1 MTKAKGKK
9 LIGGKA
15 ERRNDSKMT
24 KLNMVEAI
32 NLALREE
39 MERDSRVVVLGEDVG
54 KEGGVFRV
62 TDGLQQRFGEERV
75 IDTPLAEVGIVGVAF
90 GMALNGLRPVAEI
103 QFEGFLYP
111 CLDQINNHLGRIRN
125 RSRGRFTSP
134 LVIRV
139 PYGGGIHAPEH
150 HSDSPE
156 ALLAH
161 IPGIKV
167 VIPSTPSE
175 AKGLLLASIR
185 DPDPVIFMEPKRIYR
200 AIREEVVE
208 GDEVIPLGRARVV
221 QEGKDVTIIAWGAMV
236 REALQAAE
244 QLKKDKVDPEIIDL
258 RTISP
263 MDAETIVNSIRKTGR
278 GVVVHEAPKTCGVGA
293 EIIALINEKAL
304 LSLQA
309 PIGRVTG
316 FDIAVP
322 LFKSEHYYL
331 PNPKR
336 IIMAVKKVMSF

>member
-1 MTKAKGKK
+1 MP
-9 LIGGKA
+9 
-15 ERRNDSKMT
+15 

-39 MERDSRVVVLGEDVG
+39 LERDSRVVILGEDVG

-62 TDGLQQRFGEERV
+62 TDGLQQKFGGDRV
-75 IDTPLAEVGIVGVAF
+75 VDTPLAELGIVAVAF
-90 GMALNGLRPVAEI
+90 GMAVYGIRPIAEI

-111 CLDQINNHLGRIRN
+111 CLDQINNHIGRIRN
-125 RSRGRFTSP
+125 RSRGRFTCP

-156 ALLAH
+156 AILAH

-167 VIPSTPSE
+167 VIPASPYE
-175 AKGLLLASIR
+175 AKGLVLSSIR
-185 DPDPVIFMEPKRIYR
+185 DSDPVIFMEPKRIYR
-200 AIREEVVE
+200 AIREEVPE
-208 GDEVIPLGRARVV
+208 GDYTIPLGKARLV
-221 QEGKDVTIIAWGAMV
+221 QEGKDVTVVAWGAMV
-236 REALQAAE
+236 REALNAAE
-244 QLKKDKVDPEIIDL
+244 QLKGDKIDLEIIDL

-263 MDAETIVNSIRKTGR
+263 IDVETIITSIRKTGR
-278 GVVVHEAPKTCGVGA
+278 GVIVHEAPKTCGLGA
-293 EIIALINEKAL
+293 EIIALVNEKAL

-309 PIGRVTG
+309 PIERVTG
-316 FDIAVP
+316 FDIPVP
-322 LFKSEHYYL
+322 LMKTEHYYL

-336 IIMAVKKVMSF
+336 IVMAVKKVMSF

>member
-1 MTKAKGKK
+1 MP
-9 LIGGKA
+9 
-15 ERRNDSKMT
+15 

-39 MERDSRVVVLGEDVG
+39 LERDSRVVIFGEDVG

-62 TDGLQQRFGEERV
+62 TDGLQQKFGEDRV
-75 IDTPLAEVGIVGVAF
+75 VDTPLAELGIVAVAF
-90 GMALNGLRPVAEI
+90 GMAVYGIRPVAEI

-111 CLDQINNHLGRIRN
+111 CLDQINNHIGRIRN
-125 RSRGRFTSP
+125 RSRGRFTCP

-156 ALLAH
+156 AILAH

-167 VIPSTPSE
+167 VIPATPYE
-175 AKGLLLASIR
+175 AKGLVLSSIR

-200 AIREEVVE
+200 AIREEVPE
-208 GDEVIPLGRARVV
+208 GDYTIPLGKARLV
-221 QEGKDVTIIAWGAMV
+221 QEGKDVTVVAWGAMV
-236 REALQAAE
+236 REVLNAAE
-244 QLKKDKVDPEIIDL
+244 QLKGDKIDLEIIDL

-263 MDAETIVNSIRKTGR
+263 LDVETIITSIRKTGR
-278 GVVVHEAPKTCGVGA
+278 GVIVHEAPKTCGLGA

-309 PIGRVTG
+309 PIERVTG
-316 FDIAVP
+316 FDIPVP
-322 LFKSEHYYL
+322 LMKTEHYYL

-336 IIMAVKKVMSF
+336 IVVAVKKVMSF

>member
-1 MTKAKGKK
+1 MP
-9 LIGGKA
+9 
-15 ERRNDSKMT
+15 

-39 MERDSRVVVLGEDVG
+39 LERDSRVVILGEDVG

-62 TDGLQQRFGEERV
+62 TDGLQQKFGVDRV
-75 IDTPLAEVGIVGVAF
+75 VDTPLAELGIVAAAF
-90 GMALNGLRPVAEI
+90 GMAVYGIRPIAEI

-111 CLDQINNHLGRIRN
+111 CLDQINNHVGRIRN
-125 RSRGRFTSP
+125 RSRERFTCP

-156 ALLAH
+156 AILAH

-167 VIPSTPSE
+167 VIPSTPYE
-175 AKGLLLASIR
+175 AKGLVLSSIR

-200 AIREEVVE
+200 AIREEVPE
-208 GDEVIPLGRARVV
+208 GDYTIPLGKARLV
-221 QEGKDVTIIAWGAMV
+221 QEGKDVTVVAWGAMV
-236 REALQAAE
+236 REVLNAAE
-244 QLKKDKVDPEIIDL
+244 QLKGDKIDLEIIDL

-263 MDAETIVNSIRKTGR
+263 IDVETILSSIRKTGR
-278 GVVVHEAPKTCGVGA
+278 GVIVHEAPKTCGLGA
-293 EIIALINEKAL
+293 EIIALVNEKAL

-309 PIGRVTG
+309 PIERVTG
-316 FDIAVP
+316 FDIPVP
-322 LFKSEHYYL
+322 LMKTEHYYL

-336 IIMAVKKVMSF
+336 IVMAVKKVMTF

>member
-1 MTKAKGKK
+1 MA
-9 LIGGKA
+9 
-15 ERRNDSKMT
+15 
-24 KLNMVEAI
+24 KLNMVEAL

-39 MERDSRVVVLGEDVG
+39 MERDSRVVLFGEDVG

-62 TDGLQQRFGEERV
+62 TDGLQEKFGVDRV
-75 IDTPLAEVGIVGVAF
+75 IDTPLAELGISAIAL
-90 GMALNGLRPVAEI
+90 GMAVYGLRPIGEI

-111 CLDQINNHLGRIRN
+111 CLDQINNHIGRMRS
-125 RSRGRFTSP
+125 RSRGRFTCP

-156 ALLAH
+156 AILAH

-167 VIPSTPSE
+167 VIPSTPYE
-175 AKGLLLASIR
+175 AKGLLLSSIR

-200 AIREEVVE
+200 AIREEVPE
-208 GDEVIPLGRARVV
+208 GDYTIPLGKARLV
-221 QEGKDVTIIAWGAMV
+221 QGGKDVTIVAYGAML
-236 REALQAAE
+236 REALNAAE
-244 QLKKDKVDPEIIDL
+244 QLKEDRIDPEIIDL

-263 MDAETIVNSIRKTGR
+263 MDVEMIVTSIKKTGR
-278 GVVVHEAPKTCGVGA
+278 GVIIHEAPKTCGLGA

-309 PIGRVTG
+309 PIERVTG
-316 FDIAVP
+316 FDIPVP
-322 LFKSEHYYL
+322 LMKSEHYYL

-336 IIMAVKKVMSF
+336 ITMAVKKVMSF

>member
-1 MTKAKGKK
+1 MP
-9 LIGGKA
+9 
-15 ERRNDSKMT
+15 

-39 MERDSRVVVLGEDVG
+39 LERDSRIVIFGEDVG

-62 TDGLQQRFGEERV
+62 TDGLQQKFGGDRV
-75 IDTPLAEVGIVGVAF
+75 VDTPLAELGIVAVAF
-90 GMALNGLRPVAEI
+90 GMAVYGIRPIAEI

-111 CLDQINNHLGRIRN
+111 CLDQINNHIGRIRN
-125 RSRGRFTSP
+125 RSRGRFTCP

-156 ALLAH
+156 AILAH

-167 VIPSTPSE
+167 VIPATPYE
-175 AKGLLLASIR
+175 AKGLVLSSIR

-200 AIREEVVE
+200 AIREEVPE
-208 GDEVIPLGRARVV
+208 GDYTIPLGKARFV
-221 QEGKDVTIIAWGAMV
+221 QEGKDVTVVAWGAMV
-236 REALQAAE
+236 REVLNAAE
-244 QLKKDKVDPEIIDL
+244 QLKGDKIDLEIIDL

-263 MDAETIVNSIRKTGR
+263 LDVESIITSIRKTGR
-278 GVVVHEAPKTCGVGA
+278 GVIVHEAPKTCGLGA

-309 PIGRVTG
+309 PIERVTG
-316 FDIAVP
+316 FDIPVP
-322 LFKSEHYYL
+322 LMKTEHYYL

-336 IIMAVKKVMSF
+336 IVAAVKKVMSF

>member
-1 MTKAKGKK
+1 MP
-9 LIGGKA
+9 
-15 ERRNDSKMT
+15 

-39 MERDSRVVVLGEDVG
+39 LGRDGRIVILGEDVG

-62 TDGLQQRFGEERV
+62 TDGLQQKFGGDRV
-75 IDTPLAEVGIVGVAF
+75 VDTPLAELGIVAVAF
-90 GMALNGLRPVAEI
+90 GMAVYGMRPIAEI

-111 CLDQINNHLGRIRN
+111 CLDQINNHIGRIRN
-125 RSRGRFTSP
+125 RSRGRFTCP

-156 ALLAH
+156 AILAH

-167 VIPSTPSE
+167 VIPSTPYE
-175 AKGLLLASIR
+175 AKGLVLSSIR

-200 AIREEVVE
+200 AIREEVPE
-208 GDEVIPLGRARVV
+208 GDYTIPLGKARLV
-221 QEGKDVTIIAWGAMV
+221 QEGKDVTVVAWGAMV
-236 REALQAAE
+236 REALNAAE
-244 QLKKDKVDPEIIDL
+244 QLKGEKIDLEIIDL

-263 MDAETIVNSIRKTGR
+263 IDVETIITSVRKTGR
-278 GVVVHEAPKTCGVGA
+278 GVIVHEAPKTCGLGA
-293 EIIALINEKAL
+293 EIIALINERAF

-309 PIGRVTG
+309 PVERVTG
-316 FDIAVP
+316 FDIPVP
-322 LFKSEHYYL
+322 LMKTEHYYL
-331 PNPKR
+331 PNSKR
-336 IIMAVKKVMSF
+336 IVMAVKKVMSF

>member
-1 MTKAKGKK
+1 MA
-9 LIGGKA
+9 
-15 ERRNDSKMT
+15 

-32 NLALREE
+32 NRALREE

-62 TDGLQQRFGEERV
+62 TDGLQERFGADRV
-75 IDTPLAEVGIVGVAF
+75 VDTPLAESGIVGTAF
-90 GMALNGLRPVAEI
+90 GLAVYGLLPIAEI

-111 CLDQINNHLGRIRN
+111 CLDQINNHIGRIRN
-125 RSRGRFTSP
+125 RSRGRFTCP
-134 LVIRV
+134 LVIRT

-156 ALLAH
+156 AILAH

-167 VIPSTPSE
+167 VIPSTPHE
-175 AKGLLLASIR
+175 AKGLLLSSIR

-200 AIREEVVE
+200 AIREEVPE
-208 GDEVIPLGRARVV
+208 EDYAIPIGKARLV
-221 QEGKDVTIIAWGAMV
+221 QEGKDVTVIAWGAMV
-236 REALQAAE
+236 REALNAAE
-244 QLKKDKVDPEIIDL
+244 QLKGDKIELEIIDL

-263 MDAETIVNSIRKTGR
+263 MDTETIITSIRKTGR
-278 GVVVHEAPKTCGVGA
+278 GVIVHEAPKTCGLGA

-309 PIGRVTG
+309 PIERVTG
-316 FDIAVP
+316 FDIPVP
-322 LFKSEHYYL
+322 LLKTEHYYL

-336 IIMAVKKVMSF
+336 IGMAIKKAMSF